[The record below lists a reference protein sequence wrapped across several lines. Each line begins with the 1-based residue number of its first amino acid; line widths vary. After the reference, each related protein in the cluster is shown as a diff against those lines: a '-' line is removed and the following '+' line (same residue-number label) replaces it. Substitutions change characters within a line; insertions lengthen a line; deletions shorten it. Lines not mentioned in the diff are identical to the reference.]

1 MPWLGCTAAILN
13 GIVCDMAPT
22 DEMSSQRQP
31 PVGGDA
37 RYGIYTDR
45 IGRQR
50 AAATIRS
57 NGVGGGI
64 YSMAS
69 ADVEARDQRMKPGDV
84 SLVGWVR

>member
-1 MPWLGCTAAILN
+1 MVSYAIWLRPMKC
-13 GIVCDMAPT
+13 
-22 DEMSSQRQP
+22 P
-31 PVGGDA
+31 PNANHLWEVT
-37 RYGIYTDR
+37 RVIYTDR

>member
-1 MPWLGCTAAILN
+1 
-13 GIVCDMAPT
+13 MAPT

-31 PVGGDA
+31 PVEVT
-37 RYGIYTDR
+37 RVIYTDR